1 MASTSCYLLAL
12 QWVPVKSHFYTRIVC
27 DLKDSDIPHFFS
39 SFFFSFLSFWGAGW
53 RKSDMLED
61 SLQSFNDLKS
71 VVVLSA
77 HHTYCAPGF

>member
-1 MASTSCYLLAL
+1 MLPKVPSECFFFSLLL
-12 QWVPVKSHFYTRIVC
+12 
-27 DLKDSDIPHFFS
+27 S

>member
-1 MASTSCYLLAL
+1 MLPK
-12 QWVPVKSHFYTRIVC
+12 VPSEC
-27 DLKDSDIPHFFS
+27 FF
-39 SFFFSFLSFWGAGW
+39 FLYCFLPFSFLSFWGAGW
-53 RKSDMLED
+53 SKSDMLED